1 MAAPSLYLLLLCS
14 LACLV
19 PSSRSRTL
27 FLPLAKDPSTL
38 RYVATLYHG
47 PSLDPVDLAVDLGGP
62 SLWLDCS
69 ASSSPSAVRPV
80 PCRSIQCL
88 AATSDASGL
97 RLACAGGASAVCGVR
112 PEGGEAA
119 ARGGVLAE
127 GAVAVDSVDGSG
139 ERSVAAV
146 DRFLISCARAPPGY
160 GATGVRGTLG
170 LGRSRISLP
179 SQVATA
185 FGARRRFFACL
196 SASEGVI
203 VAGDGPFFSRLDG
216 DISRS
221 LTYTPLATA
230 KSARSSD
237 YIINLTSIKI
247 DGKRL
252 SLDSS
257 SPPPHSIKL
266 STAIPYTAVASP
278 IYPAFAEAF
287 AGAASA
293 MGMARVP
300 PVAPFGVCFD
310 PRTVGAAGAGP
321 DVPAIDLVLQSEM
334 VRWRIG
340 GSNSMVRA
348 SDEATCLGVVDG
360 GDGLG
365 STVVLGGHQLE
376 DVLLEFDFGGS
387 RLGFGPPLS
396 TRRLACSD
404 LRSEFN
410 SMAFPSL

>member
-38 RYVATLYHG
+38 RYVATVYHG

-97 RLACAGGASAVCGVR
+97 RRACASGASAVCGPWR
-112 PEGGEAA
+112 SIPLTGPG
-119 ARGGVLAE
+119 
-127 GAVAVDSVDGSG
+127 
-139 ERSVAAV
+139 RSVAAV
-146 DRFLISCARAPPGY
+146 DRFLISCARGPPGY

-185 FGARRRFFACL
+185 FGVRRRFFACL

-203 VAGDGPFFSRLDG
+203 VAGDGPFFPRVDG

-230 KSARSSD
+230 KWARSSD
-237 YIINLTSIKI
+237 YLINLTSIKI

-257 SPPPHSIKL
+257 SPPHSIKL

-310 PRTVGAAGAGP
+310 PRTVAATGAGP
-321 DVPAIDLVLQSEM
+321 DAPAIDLVLQSEM

-360 GDGLG
+360 GDGLR

-396 TRRLACSD
+396 ARRLACSD